1 MRKAQGFTLI
11 ELMLSMAYLSI
22 LLVMIGMLTM
32 QITNIY
38 TRGVTMR
45 TVNQSGTDIV
55 DDITTTLNQAL
66 STNVQFVSM
75 ERGATVVGGRLCT
88 GISTYAWN
96 YSTAIN
102 HLLVGANT
110 YTNRSSYN
118 IRFVKVPDGGN
129 TLCHRANGRDHDSG
143 YPEIDHTQA
152 VELLPQGDR
161 SLALSGFS
169 QTAQSLVGGQTIY
182 AISLTLGTDDQADI
196 VDNSCQ
202 GTSNYCAVDTF
213 TFTARAAGG
222 NQGGE
227 N

>member
-1 MRKAQGFTLI
+1 MTSKVRGFTLI

-38 TRGVTMR
+38 TKGVTMR
-45 TVNQSGTDIV
+45 TVNQSGADIV

-66 STNVQFVSM
+66 PTNVQFVSM
-75 ERGATVVGGRLCT
+75 KSGATVVGGRLCT

-102 HLLVGANT
+102 RSLIGANT
-110 YTNRSSYN
+110 YTNKSSYN
-118 IRFVKVPDGGN
+118 VRFVKVPDGGN
-129 TLCHRANGRDHDSG
+129 TLCQRADGPDSG
-143 YPEIDHTQA
+143 YPEINQSQA

-161 SLALSGFS
+161 SLALSSFS
-169 QTAQSLVGGQTIY
+169 QNAQSLVGGQTIY
-182 AISLTLGTDDQADI
+182 AISLTLGTDNQADI
-196 VDNSCQ
+196 IDNACQ

-213 TFTARAAGG
+213 MFTARATGG
-222 NQGGE
+222 SQGGGS
-227 N
+227 